1 MIEIGS
7 SDCKF
12 EDEIRRIVK
21 LTRYRHG
28 YVGGGGINQHWVEV
42 DPKDGNNIGFQI
54 GGRKGS
60 HRAIEDIMFKD
71 VGKDEDVD
79 VMIDD
84 NGEDGYEDNVEG
96 NCEDVDENEELA
108 HW

>member
-1 MIEIGS
+1 
-7 SDCKF
+7 
-12 EDEIRRIVK
+12 
-21 LTRYRHG
+21 
-28 YVGGGGINQHWVEV
+28 
-42 DPKDGNNIGFQI
+42 
-54 GGRKGS
+54 
-60 HRAIEDIMFKD
+60 MFKD

-84 NGEDGYEDNVEG
+84 NGENDYEDNVEG

>member
-1 MIEIGS
+1 
-7 SDCKF
+7 
-12 EDEIRRIVK
+12 
-21 LTRYRHG
+21 
-28 YVGGGGINQHWVEV
+28 
-42 DPKDGNNIGFQI
+42 
-54 GGRKGS
+54 
-60 HRAIEDIMFKD
+60 MFKD
-71 VGKDEDVD
+71 VGKDEDVG